1 MDIGGDDRGALVLG
15 RLVPEIIE
23 ENSYEMLFV
32 VNFSRPLT
40 PDAESALEIMRE
52 IETACRLPFTGIVNN
67 TNIGR
72 ETTAKTVIKSEKEVF
87 RLSSLSGLP
96 IVATTVR
103 EDLLAEVS
111 EHIKNIFPIELQK
124 NIYKG
129 D

>member
-1 MDIGGDDRGALVLG
+1 
-15 RLVPEIIE
+15 
-23 ENSYEMLFV
+23 MLFV